1 MMSARR
7 MIFDPLIRLTGNA
20 DGTTVIETAIV
31 APVLVLMSIGSFEAS
46 QMFARSSEL
55 QTAAAEASAIALAN
69 TPDTAAERDT
79 LKAIIV
85 ASTGLSANN
94 VTVTAEYRCGSNTDY
109 VTDSTTCGSSTVS
122 SFVKIYMTDTYT
134 PAWTDFGIGGSVT
147 YRMTRH
153 VMMGQS

>member
-1 MMSARR
+1 MMSTPRK
-7 MIFDPLIRLTGNA
+7 ISSLLTRLSREA
-20 DGTTVIETAIV
+20 DGTAVIETAIV

-69 TPDTAAERDT
+69 SPDTTAERTT
-79 LKAIIV
+79 LKNIIV
-85 ASTGLSANN
+85 ASTGVEANN
-94 VTVTAEYRCGSNTDY
+94 VTVTAAYRCGTNSAY

-122 SFVKIYMTDTYT
+122 NFVKIYMTDTYT
-134 PAWTDFGIGGSVT
+134 PSWTGFGIGGGVT
-147 YRMTRH
+147 YRVTRY